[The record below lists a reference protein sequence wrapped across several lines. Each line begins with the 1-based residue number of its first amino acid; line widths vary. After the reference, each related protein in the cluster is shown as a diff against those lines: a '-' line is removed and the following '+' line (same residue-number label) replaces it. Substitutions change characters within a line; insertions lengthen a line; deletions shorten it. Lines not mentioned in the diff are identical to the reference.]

1 MSRHLIFD
9 ENVSFNTGF
18 TTAGV
23 ISFAGRDPVSEDD
36 MRLREMEESLKKQRL
51 RTAVARKLL
60 ESHNEELESM
70 RAAIDVQ
77 RLLIRKKDEQ
87 AQMWDDHHKKNVN
100 GFIESKEVGLSGVY
114 ILAFKERIVYVG
126 QSQNVHARIPQHK
139 NKQFTHFRIL
149 PCGKR
154 RRLYWEAVLIKR
166 YNPDY
171 NRKKNSRLATRA
183 VR

>member
-1 MSRHLIFD
+1 MSQLQLHD
-9 ENVSFNTGF
+9 NASFNSGF
-18 TTAGV
+18 VSSGSILFGV
-23 ISFAGRDPVSEDD
+23 CDPVSEDE
-36 MRLREMEESLKKQRL
+36 MRLREMEESLRKQRL
-51 RTAVARKLL
+51 RTALAHKLL
-60 ESHNEELESM
+60 ESHNEELASM

-77 RLLIRKKDEQ
+77 KLLIKKKDEQ
-87 AQMWDDHHKKNVN
+87 AQMWDEHHKKNRN
-100 GFIESKEVGLSGVY
+100 GFIDSKEVGLSGVY
-114 ILAFKERIVYVG
+114 ILAFRERIVYVG

-171 NRKKNSRLATRA
+171 NRKKNSRLATMAAR
-183 VR
+183 